1 MLNRKSWNRIA
12 GLGAL
17 TLALAALVACKGK
30 EQAEKPTPV
39 TTPPV
44 AAATPPA
51 YVGPTPVQDA
61 LDGAA
66 RPSLL
71 LAQAWFW
78 KDEQGRPKPGPARLD
93 IWRPGSDGVW
103 SRTRLEDSESN
114 VFHKAIAYDGGVLT
128 IGAEKA
134 NLKLWTFADGKWTG
148 KTLWTKSW
156 GGKFNRLRDIEIG
169 DVDGD
174 GKDEFVIATH
184 DAGVVAV
191 YNPPDSPDGQPTVIE
206 MDQKADTF
214 VHEIEIADIDGD
226 GKLEFFATPTDRN
239 QANSS
244 QGGMM
249 VMYRWDGASYVRSV
263 VDPMGHTHA
272 KEILANDLDGDG
284 KAELFAVLE
293 AETDDAKNIV
303 KPVEIRQYFLQPD
316 GSFTYVSIAS
326 IDDRQTRFL
335 VPGDFDGDGKKE
347 LVAAAMKKGIF
358 YLRPPSAEALAA
370 AQKAGQPTAPW
381 TVTSF
386 NATSSGFEHA
396 CYAADL
402 DGDNKL
408 ELYVAG
414 DEQQELRRYDYDPV
428 KKEFN
433 STLLGRIDPD
443 TLTWNITVGTL

>member
-1 MLNRKSWNRIA
+1 MFDKMIRVA
-12 GLGAL
+12 CLGVSAL
-17 TLALAALVACKGK
+17 SLAALVACQAK
-30 EQAEKPTPV
+30 EQSTPGATPANKPPEVAAPATPV
-39 TTPPV
+39 GG
-44 AAATPPA
+44 PA
-51 YVGPTPVQDA
+51 PVQDA
-61 LDGAA
+61 LEGPP
-66 RPSLL
+66 RPALL

-93 IWRPGSDGVW
+93 IWRQGADGAW
-103 SRTRLEDSESN
+103 ARTRLEDGDSN
-114 VFHKAIAYDGGVLT
+114 VFHKAMVHDGKILT

-134 NLKLWTFADGKWTG
+134 NLKEWTFAEGKWTS
-148 KTLWTKSW
+148 KVLWTRAW
-156 GGKFNRLRDIEIG
+156 GGKFNRLRDFEIG
-169 DVDGD
+169 DVDHD
-174 GKDEFVIATH
+174 GKDEIVIASH

-191 YNPPDSPDGQPTVIE
+191 YNPPETPDGQPTVIE

-214 VHEIEIADIDGD
+214 VHEIEIGDIDGD

-239 QANSS
+239 QANAS

-249 VMYRWDGASYVRSV
+249 VMYRWDGSSYVRSV

-293 AETDDAKNIV
+293 AETDDAKKIV
-303 KPVEIRQYFLQPD
+303 KPVEIRQYSLLPD
-316 GSFTYVSIAS
+316 GTFSYTAIAS

-358 YLRPPSAEALAA
+358 HLRPPTAEAIAA
-370 AQKAGQPTAPW
+370 AEKAGAPATW
-381 TVTSF
+381 SVSSF
-386 NATSSGFEHA
+386 DAISSGFEHA

-402 DGDNKL
+402 DGNGAL

-414 DEQQELRRYDYDPV
+414 DEQQELRRYDYDAA
-428 KKEFN
+428 KKAFT
-433 STLLGRIDPD
+433 STLLGRIDSD
-443 TLTWNITVGTL
+443 TLTWNITTGTL